1 MTEFQLPNDL
11 SNSLN
16 NIVRFQNTILLKE
29 ICRDYN
35 WDYNSFKKKY
45 IKDKIVKN
53 EMKETE
59 NTKKEEKK
67 KSMKKK
73 KKTEEQKEEEKTNKL
88 GKRKKK
94 IKKKKRKKQKK
105 KKKKK
110 KKKSMKKKIKTEEQ
124 KEEEK
129 PIILGKRKIKV
140 KKVKKKRIKEDEIEC
155 RIFKY
160 NRKTYYVSDD
170 NCAYDI
176 DGDFCGILEEN
187 ENINFDAEP
196 AI

>member
-11 SNSLN
+11 FNSLN

-59 NTKKEEKK
+59 NTKKEE
-67 KSMKKK
+67 
-73 KKTEEQKEEEKTNKL
+73 
-88 GKRKKK
+88 
-94 IKKKKRKKQKK
+94 
-105 KKKKK
+105 